1 MSKIIE
7 DQKQEEEKEKEVRTL
22 KWQGLVIEDEHDTVL
37 NNNEEKNGGMDNN
50 NQNNLQTKRKIEE
63 NCQIINN
70 DIQNIESKINII
82 TKEYNEKLEFIQGVL
97 DEAEFNHLYLDIDI
111 NPEKYLNNKRKQI
124 NALAKLVVDKKSL
137 QNKLNAKRQE
147 LKKLQ
152 NLIKLLNFNA
162 TELLKEI
169 RFIQNR
175 NDQFLNENKELT
187 VQADTL
193 SNQFEE
199 IKQKIKVVDVI
210 VELKKRIQDH
220 TNGI

>member
-1 MSKIIE
+1 
-7 DQKQEEEKEKEVRTL
+7 
-22 KWQGLVIEDEHDTVL
+22 
-37 NNNEEKNGGMDNN
+37 MDNN

-70 DIQNIESKINII
+70 DIQDIESKINII
-82 TKEYNEKLEFIQGVL
+82 TKEYNEKLEIIQGVL

-111 NPEKYLNNKRKQI
+111 NPEKYLNNKREQI
-124 NALAKLVVDKKSL
+124 NALAKLIVDKKSL
-137 QNKLNAKRQE
+137 QNKLNTKIQE

-152 NLIKLLNFNA
+152 NLMKLLNFNA

-187 VQADTL
+187 VKADTFP
-193 SNQFEE
+193 NQFEE